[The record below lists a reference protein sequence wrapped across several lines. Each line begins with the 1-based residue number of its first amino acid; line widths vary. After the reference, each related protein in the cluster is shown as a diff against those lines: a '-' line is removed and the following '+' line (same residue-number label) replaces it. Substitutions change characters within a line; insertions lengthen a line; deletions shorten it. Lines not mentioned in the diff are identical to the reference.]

1 MGINGQVII
10 GSTRT
15 GPLNART
22 CPVNVRVSIALTS
35 VNLNFKLH
43 VPRPRSCRIRR
54 GGVHVPR
61 QGFKIITSAKNT
73 VKPGR
78 QIQVRL
84 AAGPRSDDWLAVH
97 VNLKLQRLR
106 LPVLSGKYDLGR
118 LSDAKG
124 QAVSSQLLRFCPG
137 PDFHQLSLDL
147 NPAGPAIW
155 SQTGCKPDSE
165 LSSRRYCFGAAA
177 ILQLGNARCGPPTS
191 SDWGPPK
198 QGQEQQFEMLHVRIE
213 GLFLLCSF
221 QRCLLWSKYWHTQC
235 SWPRWKRSVCSQGS
249 GSLHVFTEIPQGLE
263 KSICTKIQSMQMKCS
278 WLNIL
283 HQSAVVAESM
293 KI

>member
-221 QRCLLWSKYWHTQC
+221 QWCLLWSKYSLSHKNELF
-235 SWPRWKRSVCSQGS
+235 SRSLSNRALVLTTTNDRLWISDNGNVNDCYKQK
-249 GSLHVFTEIPQGLE
+249 LNP
-263 KSICTKIQSMQMKCS
+263 KI
-278 WLNIL
+278 
-283 HQSAVVAESM
+283 
-293 KI
+293 